1 MSSENEDL
9 EDAVSKF
16 RVAESALRNFLK
28 SGEDLRTAQQD
39 LAEAEE
45 RNKQVYEDAKTRLER
60 AQQDVSDTSSQI
72 FRLADELTGIAR
84 DLGDAT
90 QVVRKFEPERMHQEI
105 SELKSGQNELREELS
120 NRLHQ
125 EISELKSGQ
134 NELREELSN
143 RLSSLEAAEKVALA
157 DRSSIRSALDVSRK
171 WLVACTTLVAAA
183 VVLILFFL

>member
-120 NRLHQ
+120 NRL
-125 EISELKSGQ
+125 
-134 NELREELSN
+134 
-143 RLSSLEAAEKVALA
+143 SSLEAAEKVALA